1 MTRKAVTSLTGMRGL
16 SGSSS
21 NEQTEV
27 CNNNL
32 VKKYVPNVYKQ
43 IINFSNQASDRD
55 STSSSREGE
64 GGRHSFYTLH
74 NVKKIDNY
82 SRRIFPTL
90 YVLFVLYFFIRL
102 RI

>member
-1 MTRKAVTSLTGMRGL
+1 MTGKAVTSLTGMGGW

-21 NEQTEV
+21 DEQTEV
-27 CNNNL
+27 CSINL
-32 VKKYVPNVYKQ
+32 VKKHDYKKKK
-43 IINFSNQASDRD
+43 IYFSNQSSDRD
-55 STSSSREGE
+55 SASSSREVE

-102 RI
+102 GI